1 VDHDFSV
8 REFPSR
14 RITRRRFLAA
24 TAAVGGG
31 VLADASAIEPYRL
44 DVSRH
49 DVPITGL
56 PAGLDGLRIAQI
68 SDVHLPGTPDAARRV
83 VAAVERER
91 PDLVVLTGD
100 IIEGLGDL
108 PALTDF
114 ASAVRG
120 RLGTFA
126 VLGNWE
132 HKAGITPTMA
142 RAAYDKAEVAFL
154 FNESAAIRRGGA
166 RLRLVGFDD
175 PVVGAPDPVRAL
187 AGRASNDVDLW
198 LIHGPA
204 YADTLPRDT
213 PVPAMILA
221 GHTHGGQ
228 IRLPGVT
235 LYTPPGSGRYV
246 SGWYRDTLAPL
257 YVSRGIGTATVRMR
271 FCCRPELPIFTLRRR

>member
-1 VDHDFSV
+1 VDHDVSV

-24 TAAVGGG
+24 TAAAGGG

-49 DVPITGL
+49 DVGVAGL
-56 PAGLDGLRIAQI
+56 PAALDGLRIAQI
-68 SDVHLPGTPDAARRV
+68 SDVHLPGTPDAARRAV
-83 VAAVERER
+83 DAVERER
-91 PDLVVLTGD
+91 PDIVVLTGD
-100 IIEGLGDL
+100 IIEHASNLS
-108 PALTDF
+108 ALVAL

-132 HKAGITPTMA
+132 HRAGIPPAVA
-142 RAAYDKAEVAFL
+142 RSAYQQAGVTFL
-154 FNESAAIRRGGA
+154 FNESAAVERRGATLG
-166 RLRLVGFDD
+166 LIGFDD
-175 PVVGAPDPVRAL
+175 PVLGAPDPERAL
-187 AGRASNDVDLW
+187 AGRPRADLDLW
-198 LIHGPA
+198 LIHAPG
-204 YADTLPRDT
+204 YIDTLPRSM
-213 PVPAMILA
+213 PAPAMILT

-235 LYTPPGSGRYV
+235 LFTPPGSGRYV
-246 SGWYRDTLAPL
+246 SGWYRDALAPL

-271 FCCRPELPIFTLRRR
+271 FCCRPELPVFTLRRR

>member
-1 VDHDFSV
+1 MDHVFSMKK
-8 REFPSR
+8 SAS

-24 TAAVGGG
+24 TAAVGGA

-49 DVPITGL
+49 DVEVTRL
-56 PAGLDGLRIAQI
+56 PAALDGLRIAQI

-100 IIEGLGDL
+100 IIEGLIDV
-108 PALTDF
+108 PALTGF
-114 ASAVRG
+114 ASTVRG

-132 HKAGITPTMA
+132 HKAGISPAIA
-142 RAAYDKAEVAFL
+142 RAAYQKAGVTFL
-154 FNESAAIRRGGA
+154 FNESAAVGRGGA
-166 RLRLVGFDD
+166 TLRVVGFDD
-175 PVVGAPDPVRAL
+175 PVVGAPDPARAL
-187 AGRASNDVDLW
+187 AGRAAEDVDLW

-204 YADTLPRDT
+204 YVDTLPRGT
-213 PVPAMILA
+213 PTPALVLS

-271 FCCRPELPIFTLRRR
+271 FCCRPELPVFTLRSR